1 MGASSV
7 NDGAVDLALI
17 DAQAGEV
24 LSADL
29 IFIFGTRHWT
39 PAELAAELYHAGRA
53 PLVVTTGGPNR
64 HPRGVSEAVMH
75 QRLLVGAGVPEEAVI
90 VEDRSATTL
99 ENVTMAAPL
108 IAQAVGSARSV
119 IAVVKWFHRR
129 ALVALAAHAPHI
141 ERIYAAAYE
150 PFNAERRIVLS
161 RQNWADSC
169 PRSVRRETR
178 YMRELGVGGVDLLQR
193 TGAGWIRTDH

>member
-1 MGASSV
+1 M

-75 QRLLVGAGVPEEAVI
+75 QRLLGEQEFPKKHSSW
-90 VEDRSATTL
+90 R
-99 ENVTMAAPL
+99 
-108 IAQAVGSARSV
+108 IARPQP
-119 IAVVKWFHRR
+119 W
-129 ALVALAAHAPHI
+129 
-141 ERIYAAAYE
+141 
-150 PFNAERRIVLS
+150 
-161 RQNWADSC
+161 
-169 PRSVRRETR
+169 
-178 YMRELGVGGVDLLQR
+178 R
-193 TGAGWIRTDH
+193 T